1 MASEENINIEF
12 ESFYEIG
19 SEPIDTKWLID
30 GWLEEE
36 SIAFIYGNKNEYK
49 SYIALT
55 WAFHLHQGMDIGE
68 YKVKKDPKHILFVAT
83 EGRNTLANRFNALKE
98 AYKQEGT
105 ETFYNTLS
113 LYKGESFNWD
123 EDYINAFCEHYKNAG
138 DIALVIIDSLSAS
151 LGNETLNSDA
161 VVRKVFNGIKK
172 IRDSYKATVLI
183 VAHTGKDTSRDMMG
197 SAVLI
202 NDADTAIKVN
212 GSKRKLI
219 SLKKQR
225 NASKDQKNIVFS
237 PFPTI
242 LENGEGNLYINFDK
256 SQLGLGET
264 ESLILQA
271 YKSFETT
278 GWVAKKEVKRV
289 YESYLHPNGIV
300 PKKERD
306 SLRSEFNR
314 KANNLI
320 NSEHLFEM
328 IQSGVYYYCEEKPK

>member
-1 MASEENINIEF
+1 MASEEKNINIEF
-12 ESFYEIG
+12 ESFYKIG

-68 YKVKKDPKHILFVAT
+68 YKVNKDPKHILFVAT

-105 ETFYNTLS
+105 ETFHNTLYLS
-113 LYKGESFNWD
+113 KGESFNWD
-123 EDYINAFCEHYKNAG
+123 EDYINAFCELYNV
-138 DIALVIIDSLSAS
+138 DISLVIIDSLSAS

-212 GSKRKLI
+212 GSKKKLI

-225 NASKDQKNIVFS
+225 NASKDQKNIVFA
-237 PFPTI
+237 PFPTK
-242 LENGEGNLYINFDK
+242 LENGEYNLYINFDK
-256 SQLGLGET
+256 SKLGLGET
-264 ESLILQA
+264 ESLILKA
-271 YKSFETT
+271 YRSFETT

-289 YESYLHPNGIV
+289 YESYLYPSGIV

-314 KANNLI
+314 KANNLK
-320 NSEHLFEM
+320 NSERLFEK
-328 IQSGVYYYCEEKPK
+328 IQRGAYYYCEEKPE

>member
-1 MASEENINIEF
+1 MASEEKNINIEF
-12 ESFYEIG
+12 ESFYKIG

-30 GWLEEE
+30 GWLEEK

-68 YKVKKDPKHILFVAT
+68 YKVNKDPKHILFVAT
-83 EGRNTLANRFNALKE
+83 EGRNTLANRFNALLD

-105 ETFYNTLS
+105 ETFNNTLS

-123 EDYINAFCEHYKNAG
+123 EDHINAFCERYNAG

-197 SAVLI
+197 SAVLM
-202 NDADTAIKVN
+202 NDADTTIKVN
-212 GSKRKLI
+212 GSTRKLI

-225 NASKDQKNIVFS
+225 NASKDQKNITFS
-237 PFPTI
+237 PFPTK
-242 LENGEGNLYINFDK
+242 LKNGEGNLYISFDK
-256 SQLGLGET
+256 SKLGLGET

-271 YKSFETT
+271 YRSFATK

-289 YESYLHPNGIV
+289 YESYLHPSGIV
-300 PKKERD
+300 PKHERD
-306 SLRSEFNR
+306 KLRTKFND
-314 KANNLI
+314 KAKNLI
-320 NSEHLFEM
+320 NSEHLFQE
-328 IQSGVYYYCEEKPK
+328 IEKGIYYYCEEKPK

>member
-1 MASEENINIEF
+1 MASEEKNINIEF
-12 ESFYEIG
+12 ESFYKIG

-68 YKVKKDPKHILFVAT
+68 YKVNKDPKHILFVAT

-105 ETFYNTLS
+105 ETFHNTLYLS
-113 LYKGESFNWD
+113 KGESFNWD
-123 EDYINAFCEHYKNAG
+123 EDYINAFCELYNV
-138 DIALVIIDSLSAS
+138 DISLVIIDSLSAS

-212 GSKRKLI
+212 GSKKKLI

-225 NASKDQKNIVFS
+225 NASKDQKNIVFA
-237 PFPTI
+237 PFPTK
-242 LENGEGNLYINFDK
+242 LENGEYNLYINFDK
-256 SQLGLGET
+256 SQFGLGET
-264 ESLILQA
+264 ESLILKA
-271 YKSFETT
+271 YRSFETT

-289 YESYLHPNGIV
+289 YESYLYPSGIV

-314 KANNLI
+314 KANNLK
-320 NSEHLFEM
+320 NSEHLFEK
-328 IQSGVYYYCEEKPK
+328 IQRGAYYYCEEKPE

>member
-1 MASEENINIEF
+1 MARKENNNFKIEF
-12 ESFYEIG
+12 EDFYKIG
-19 SEPIDTKWLID
+19 KKPIDTKWLID

-55 WAFHLHQGMDIGE
+55 WAFHIHQEMDIGE
-68 YKVKKDPKHILFVAT
+68 YKVTNNKKHIIYIAT
-83 EGRNTLANRFNALKE
+83 EGGNTLPNRFNALKE
-98 AYKQEGT
+98 AYKAERGNKGAL
-105 ETFYNTLS
+105 FTL
-113 LYKGESFNWD
+113 KGESFNWND
-123 EDYINAFCEHYKNAG
+123 DYINAFCEKLEG
-138 DIALVIIDSLSAS
+138 QGVGLVIIDSLSAS

-161 VVRKVFNGIKK
+161 VVRKVFNGIKQ
-172 IRDSYKATVLI
+172 IRDRVNTTVLI

-212 GSKRKLI
+212 GATKKLI

-225 NASKDQKNIVFS
+225 NASKEQKNIVFA

-256 SQLGLGET
+256 SKLGLDQT

-271 YKSFETT
+271 YRSFETK

-289 YESYLHPNGIV
+289 YESYLYPSGIV

-314 KANNLI
+314 KANNLK

-328 IQSGVYYYCEEKPK
+328 IQRGAYYYCEEKPK

>member
-1 MASEENINIEF
+1 MASEEKNINIEF
-12 ESFYEIG
+12 ESFYKIG

-68 YKVKKDPKHILFVAT
+68 YKVNKDPKHILFVAT

-105 ETFYNTLS
+105 ETFHNTLYLS
-113 LYKGESFNWD
+113 KGESFNWD
-123 EDYINAFCEHYKNAG
+123 EDYINAFCELYNV
-138 DIALVIIDSLSAS
+138 DISLVIIDSLSAS

-212 GSKRKLI
+212 GSKKKLI

-225 NASKDQKNIVFS
+225 NASKDQKNIVFA
-237 PFPTI
+237 PFPTK
-242 LENGEGNLYINFDK
+242 LENGEYNLYINFDK
-256 SQLGLGET
+256 SKLGLGET
-264 ESLILQA
+264 ESLILKA
-271 YKSFETT
+271 YRSFETT

-289 YESYLHPNGIV
+289 YESYLYPSGIV

-314 KANNLI
+314 KANNLK
-320 NSEHLFEM
+320 NSEHLFEK
-328 IQSGVYYYCEEKPK
+328 IQRGAYYYCEEKPE